1 MVECNN
7 SILDVVISGCE
18 YIFQFFF
25 QGRVQ
30 QLEVLLCLFVCLLFK
45 SGGELGPSMDEW
57 VKWSLENE
65 SFQSWGDAFSE
76 C

>member
-1 MVECNN
+1 
-7 SILDVVISGCE
+7 
-18 YIFQFFF
+18 
-25 QGRVQ
+25 
-30 QLEVLLCLFVCLLFK
+30 VLLCLLVCLLFK